1 VQAVYDVQLRRLSP
15 ADAIIYRERR
25 LEALRL
31 APDAFGSTFAVE
43 NAEPLTWFA
52 DRLARSAVFGAFG
65 GEELRGIAAF
75 LTRQGQKEAH
85 KGMLVGMYV
94 RPDARNAGI
103 GRWLAEAVIEHARR
117 EVEILQ
123 LSVVAGNEPAR
134 HLYTSL
140 GFVEYGLE
148 KNALKE
154 NGRYWDEVLTAKSL
168 LPVDRIGPP

>member
-1 VQAVYDVQLRRLSP
+1 MHDVQIRRLSS
-15 ADAIIYRERR
+15 ADAIIYRELR

-31 APDAFGSTFAVE
+31 APDAFSSTFAVE

-52 DRLARSAVFGAFG
+52 DRLERSAVFGAFG

-75 LTRQGQKEAH
+75 LARQGQKEAH
-85 KGMLVGMYV
+85 KGVLVGMYV

-103 GRWLAEAVIEHARR
+103 GRRLAEAIIEHARN

-134 HLYTSL
+134 RLYTSL
-140 GFVEYGLE
+140 GFVEYGIE
-148 KNALKE
+148 KNALKA
-154 NGRYWDEVLTAKSL
+154 NGCYWDEVLMAKSL